1 MKAQPWL
8 KQPQPINNAWI
19 AAVTNACYFFTLF
32 QIPRNETPTTPDF
45 FVKTRVI
52 AYNV

>member
-8 KQPQPINNAWI
+8 NQPQPINNACI

-32 QIPRNETPTTPDF
+32 QIPQERNPYNPLTF
-45 FVKTRVI
+45 FCQ
-52 AYNV
+52 N

>member
-8 KQPQPINNAWI
+8 NQPQPINNAWI

-32 QIPRNETPTTPDF
+32 QIPQERNPYNPLTF
-45 FVKTRVI
+45 FCQ
-52 AYNV
+52 N